1 MTTTNVL
8 VWHLITTSVVKTGKR
23 TFAPPSEQKL
33 VGVGT
38 LKLTNLPPVFSF
50 FQSNQEEL
58 VIKELLAEFASVEA
72 KGSVIVSCFGREFG
86 YPVLVS
92 AALRNNTSLEPYLD
106 KFTDHTKCFDISSW
120 LNWQLKEKPS
130 FDLVT
135 KLMNLPL
142 RPAKDVLA
150 LIAAK
155 KWKTLRS
162 RLAIDCLILA
172 FSWLHIQVVTG
183 KLSLARVAKEI
194 KKLTEYYDNLPGEL
208 TKTYLFD
215 LKSPR

>member
-1 MTTTNVL
+1 MTTNVL
-8 VWHLITTSVVKTGKR
+8 VWHPITTSGATTGKR

-33 VGVGT
+33 VGIGT
-38 LKLTNLPPVFSF
+38 LKLTSLPPVFSF
-50 FQSNQEEL
+50 FQSDQEEL
-58 VIKELLAEFASVEA
+58 VVKELLAEFASVEA

-92 AALRNNTSLEPYLD
+92 AALRNCTSLEPYLD
-106 KFTDHTKCFDISSW
+106 KFTDYTKCFDISSW
-120 LNWQLKEKPS
+120 LNWQLHEKTS

-135 KLMNLPL
+135 KLMGLPP
-142 RPAKDVLA
+142 RPTKDVLA

-183 KLSLARVAKEI
+183 KLSLARIAKEI